1 MSSPAE
7 NVISIVDGHQSC
19 CLPRECLKEV
29 ACRCRRAPA
38 LWNSR
43 SMVALSW
50 IGSPPGC
57 TCWRPGFR
65 YPYLETGLQS
75 LVRVRSCWSEV
86 EPNPTQLMSL
96 QKGDGADLGT
106 ARRTMCVDGSRD
118 NVMLFQASYASC
130 QLPAATEQSFLPDLR
145 DTRPSDTLVWISGL

>member
-7 NVISIVDGHQSC
+7 NIISIVNGHQSC
-19 CLPRECLKEV
+19 CLPGECLKV
-29 ACRCRRAPA
+29 ACQCRRAPA

-50 IGSPPGC
+50 IVSPPGC

-65 YPYLETGLQS
+65 YP
-75 LVRVRSCWSEV
+75 RVRSCWSEV

-118 NVMLFQASYASC
+118 NVMLFQAKYASC
-130 QLPAATEQSFLPDLR
+130 QLPAATEQSFLPGLR